1 LRKILLIAVVVLVAL
16 TGISLLGAYLITK
29 QDHGFELGDKVAVIK
44 ISGTISMGNSV
55 GVFGEEVASPESIIS
70 KIDKAESDGSVKA
83 ILLEINS
90 PGGSVVASEEIA
102 NRIKETKKPTVAWMS
117 EIATS
122 GAYYVA
128 SPCDHIVADR
138 GTITGSIGVIS
149 IFPEYSGL
157 LEKIGVNMT
166 VIKGGEFKDF
176 STGYRPMTEEEEA
189 MMEDVI
195 LEIYDMFTGEVAANR
210 NLSVDYV
217 KEVAEGKV
225 YSGPRAQELGLVD
238 SVGTRK
244 DAIRIAG
251 RLGGIE
257 GEPKTITY
265 TERKFLQEFVG
276 VAFYNF
282 GVGFARGVGLVEP
295 PRY

>member
-1 LRKILLIAVVVLVAL
+1 LRKILLIIIGVTVVLA
-16 TGISLLGAYLITK
+16 GISLLGAYLITK

-44 ISGTISMGNSV
+44 ISGRISMGDSM
-55 GVFGEEVASPESIIS
+55 GIFGEEVASPENIIS
-70 KIDKAESDGSVKA
+70 KIDKAESDSSVKA
-83 ILLEINS
+83 ILFEINS

-102 NRIKETKKPTVAWMS
+102 NRIKEIEKPTVAWMS
-117 EIATS
+117 EMATS

-128 SPCDHIVADR
+128 SPCDHIVADK

-157 LEKIGVNMT
+157 LKKIGVNMT
-166 VIKGGEFKDF
+166 VIKAGEYKDF
-176 STGYRPMTEEEEA
+176 STGYRPMREEERA

-195 LEIYDMFTGEVAANR
+195 LEIYDMFTEEVARNR
-210 NLSVDYV
+210 NLPVDYV
-217 KEVAEGKV
+217 REVAEGKV
-225 YSGPRAQELGLVD
+225 YSGTRAQELGLVD
-238 SVGTRK
+238 SVGSRK

-251 RLGGIE
+251 ELGQIE

-265 TERKFLQEFVG
+265 SERKFFEEFVG

-282 GVGFARGVGLVEP
+282 GRGFARGLGAGET